1 MGEEVIIQTAW
12 NVIGM
17 GVSIGVLGAGLI
29 AAVLKWSLGRNLADM
44 DKKITVALE
53 KIDTLYQM
61 HEGLRREVTLKTDCA
76 SCRRECQE
84 RLTLSNQSMITWMQR
99 LEDKLERLIMM
110 IANLNNGQGGVTNG
124 RG

>member
-44 DKKITVALE
+44 DKKITEALE

-61 HEGLRREVTLKTDCA
+61 HESLRRDVTLKTDCA
-76 SCRRECQE
+76 VCRRECQE
-84 RLTLSNQSMITWMQR
+84 RLTLSNQAMMTWMQR
-99 LEDKLERLIMM
+99 LEDKLERLVMM
-110 IANLNNGQGGVTNG
+110 VANLNNGQGGVPNG
-124 RG
+124 RV

>member
-1 MGEEVIIQTAW
+1 MGEEVIIETAW

-17 GVSIGVLGAGLI
+17 GVTIGVAGAGLI

-84 RLTLSNQSMITWMQR
+84 RLAASNRDMIVWMQR
-99 LEDKLERLIMM
+99 LEDKLERIVMM
-110 IANLNNGQGGVTNG
+110 VANLMNGQGGVPNG